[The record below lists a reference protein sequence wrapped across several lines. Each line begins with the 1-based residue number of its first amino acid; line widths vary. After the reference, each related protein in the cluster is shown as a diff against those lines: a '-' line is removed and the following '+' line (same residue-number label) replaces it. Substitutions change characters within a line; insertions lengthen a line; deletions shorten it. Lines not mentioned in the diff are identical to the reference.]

1 MIAQAN
7 KYVFKKMH
15 QSLPLLSF
23 RQTCPDTRSPSV
35 CARDALQNWA
45 RNDPGPWV
53 NLTPVSR
60 QRFAGIVLIQT
71 HPDRRDLPAFG
82 TSKCID
88 PIQRDIP
95 IYDRL
100 FNCSLY
106 ILVPI
111 IKLLIEKSFYGKV
124 SLEGDHKDKGRPLC
138 GRGLTVGA
146 KTPLRCCAGI
156 KR

>member
-1 MIAQAN
+1 MTRTLQAAQDVRAPSASPIESTIVATVGTYSAMIAQAN
-7 KYVFKKMH
+7 KYVFEKI
-15 QSLPLLSF
+15 QSLPVLSF

-100 FNCSLY
+100 FHCSL
-106 ILVPI
+106 
-111 IKLLIEKSFYGKV
+111 
-124 SLEGDHKDKGRPLC
+124 
-138 GRGLTVGA
+138 
-146 KTPLRCCAGI
+146 
-156 KR
+156 

>member
-1 MIAQAN
+1 MGGETERSRGITLELRRKLDDAQAAQDARLPLVSPTESIIVATVGTYSAMIAQAN
-7 KYVFKKMH
+7 K
-15 QSLPLLSF
+15 
-23 RQTCPDTRSPSV
+23 QTCQDTRSRSV

-88 PIQRDIP
+88 PIKRDIP
-95 IYDRL
+95 IYNRL
-100 FNCSLY
+100 FHCS
-106 ILVPI
+106 
-111 IKLLIEKSFYGKV
+111 S
-124 SLEGDHKDKGRPLC
+124 
-138 GRGLTVGA
+138 
-146 KTPLRCCAGI
+146 
-156 KR
+156 